1 MIRDRFYKMF
11 SLEVMHT
18 YYINDICKG
27 LIYNPT
33 KNTESIIK
41 RFSLKLNLTTKGF
54 EFYTDTKKSITSLLN
69 YITKV
74 TGEESF
80 NFNAITVDSQF
91 YQFTNLPIN
100 QIGVI
105 KYNSSS
111 NEVVSDTT
119 VRVLKPEFIPTIE
132 ANELFSLSVKFQD
145 LIKSD
150 ENKNSSIYKIEFTAR
165 DTQWKY
171 FILNNTNQHLG
182 NLSIK
187 CKSEV
192 EFEGP
197 IEVILQN
204 GEKAQLFSSEKQ
216 LLPLSEAPKYNFDLM
231 STIKKNGVNRNKIL
245 FKGLPNPNPNII
257 KIDSNKT
264 ETIVASLM
272 YIYV

>member
-1 MIRDRFYKMF
+1 MIRDRFHKMF

-27 LIYNPT
+27 LFYNPT
-33 KNTESIIK
+33 KSTESIIK

-54 EFYTDTKKSITSLLN
+54 DFYTDTKKSITSFLN

-91 YQFTNLPIN
+91 YQFTDLPIN

-105 KYNSSS
+105 NYNSSS

-119 VRVLKPEFIPTIE
+119 VKVLKPEFTPTIE
-132 ANELFSLSVKFQD
+132 TNKLFSLSVKFQD

-150 ENKNSSIYKIEFTAR
+150 ENKNSPIYKIEFTAR

-171 FILNNTNQHLG
+171 FILNNTNQNLG
-182 NLSIK
+182 DLSIK

-197 IEVILQN
+197 IEVTLQN

-216 LLPLSEAPKYNFDLM
+216 LLPLSEIPKYNFDLI

-257 KIDSNKT
+257 KIDTNQT

-272 YIYV
+272 YVYV